1 MTNFDLHM
9 SRLRNQWPGAYGE
22 ERAKVIYAAFKDV
35 SDMVWADAVTEV
47 LSTSRAIP
55 LIPELERAVD
65 SARRREQDRLRAK
78 ASNVHSIRRGSSAD
92 EMAAKKAMRECM
104 QTIGKIY
111 GGERELELTTEE
123 TARREELKR
132 QLDSIPHAKNEIDQG
147 RKS

>member
-9 SRLRNQWPGAYGE
+9 NRLRNQWPGAYGE
-22 ERAKVIYAAFKDV
+22 ERSKVIYAAFKDV
-35 SDMVWADAVTEV
+35 SDTVWADAVTEV

-55 LIPELERAVD
+55 LVPDLERAVD

-92 EMAAKKAMRECM
+92 EMAAKKAMQECM
-104 QTIGKIY
+104 QAVGKIFR
-111 GGERELELTTEE
+111 GEREIDLTHEE
-123 TARREELKR
+123 TQRREELKR